1 MKRINIKSILSL
13 VLCLAMILLLCAC
26 GTDLDDGSADTSEAH
41 KQFFAMDTIMTITA
55 YGKGGDEGIDNVV
68 AEITALDNQLDP
80 SLENSSV
87 HMLNRAN
94 GSAIEVSDDIL
105 AMLSKAQ
112 EVYSSTGG
120 ALDLSTYPLSQL
132 WGFIDLDV
140 ENHEEGNV
148 PSEEEIQQKLAL
160 LGFDAI
166 TVDDHNVSIPSGS
179 AISFG
184 AVAKGYA
191 SDAAVATLKDAGV
204 KSAIVSL
211 GGNVQTLGDQKP
223 DGSLWNVAIQDPNSS
238 DDYLGILQVGE
249 TAVITSGS
257 YERYFEKD
265 GVRYHHIIDPK
276 TGKPADNDLVS
287 VTIVCD
293 SGLTADALST
303 ALFVLGSEGAIE
315 YWKDHADEFQ
325 MILVTKDK
333 QALYTP
339 GLIESFNKTND
350 AYTATVIEE

>member
-1 MKRINIKSILSL
+1 MKQLKLKSILAL
-13 VLCLAMILLLCAC
+13 ILCTAMILALCAC
-26 GTDLDDGSADTSEAH
+26 GTDFEDGSADTSEAH

-68 AEITALDNQLDP
+68 AEITALDNLLDP
-80 SLENSSV
+80 SLENSTV
-87 HMLNRAN
+87 HMINRAN
-94 GSAIEVSDDIL
+94 DSSIQVTDEIL
-105 AMLSKAQ
+105 TMLSKAQ
-112 EVYSSTGG
+112 DVYNSTGG

-132 WGFIDLDV
+132 WGFIDLDT
-140 ENHEEGNV
+140 ENHEEGNI
-148 PSEEEIQQKLAL
+148 PSEEEIQQKLEL
-160 LGFDAI
+160 LCFDAI
-166 TVDDHNVSIPSGS
+166 TIDDHNVSIPSGS
-179 AISFG
+179 SISFG
-184 AVAKGYA
+184 SVAKGYA

-223 DGSLWNVAIQDPNSS
+223 DGTLWNVAIQDPNSS

-293 SGLTADALST
+293 SGLTSDALST
-303 ALFVLGSEGAIE
+303 AMFVLGSEDAIK
-315 YWKDHADEFQ
+315 YWRSHSDEFQ
-325 MILVTKDK
+325 MILVTKDN

-339 GLIESFNKTND
+339 GLVESFNVTND
-350 AYTATVIEE
+350 NYTASVIDQ

>member
-1 MKRINIKSILSL
+1 MKQIKTKSILAL
-13 VLCLAMILLLCAC
+13 ILCAAMILALCAC
-26 GTDLDDGSADTSEAH
+26 GTDFEDGSTDTSEAH

-55 YGKGGDEGIDNVV
+55 YGKGGDEGVENVV
-68 AEITALDNQLDP
+68 AEITALDNLLDP
-80 SLENSSV
+80 ALENSTV
-87 HMLNRAN
+87 HMINRAN
-94 GSAIEVSDDIL
+94 GSSIQVSDEIL

-132 WGFIDLDV
+132 WGFIDLDT
-140 ENHEEGNV
+140 ENHEEGNI
-148 PSEEEIQQKLAL
+148 PSEEEIQQKLDL
-160 LGFDAI
+160 LCFDSI

-191 SDAAVATLKDAGV
+191 SDAAVAMLKDSGV
-204 KSAIVSL
+204 NSAIVSL

-303 ALFVLGSEGAIE
+303 AMFVLGSEGAIE
-315 YWKDHADEFQ
+315 YWRNHAEEFQ
-325 MILVTKDK
+325 MILVTKDN

-339 GLIESFNKTND
+339 GLVESFNKTND
-350 AYTATVIEE
+350 NYTASVIDQ